1 MRIQLA
7 HLIGLVA
14 LMVAHTSAIAQTITS
29 AGSDTLVVL
38 GEKWADTYRAKHPEM
53 KINVAGGGAASA
65 FAALAERK
73 INLATVSRSVR
84 YKEMEACKKVFGRR
98 PTEYKLGV
106 NGAVVYVNADNP
118 VKVLNYDELLAVFTG
133 KVRNWKKLGGPD
145 LPITLYG
152 QDTNSAAGEL
162 FVLEVL
168 MGHSPT
174 NDLQI
179 GTGPELLKAIAKD
192 KQGIGFGSLARLEG
206 TRALTI
212 KRAVSSTPAEPT
224 PDAIAARIYPISRFL
239 YGYLDPVAN
248 QGDLKAYLQWVQ
260 SDEGQR
266 IATESGFFPLP
277 AKWRLS
283 Q

>member
-1 MRIQLA
+1 MRKSPAGAILLA
-7 HLIGLVA
+7 TVLALVA
-14 LMVAHTSAIAQTITS
+14 SASAQPITS
-29 AGSDTLVVL
+29 AGSDSLVTL
-38 GEKWADTYRAKHPEM
+38 GQKWAETYQTKHSEV
-53 KINVAGGGAASA
+53 KIQVAGGGAAPA
-65 FAALAERK
+65 FESLAGRR
-73 INLATVSRSVR
+73 INLATVSRSIR
-84 YKEMEACKKVFGRR
+84 FKETEACTKAFGGR

-118 VKVLNYDELLAVFTG
+118 VKVLNYDELAAVFTG
-133 KVRNWKKLGGPD
+133 KLRNWKKLGGPD
-145 LPITLYG
+145 LPIMLYG

-168 MGHSPT
+168 MGQSPT

-179 GTGPELLKAIAKD
+179 VTSAELLSSIAKD
-192 KQGIGFGSLARLEG
+192 KQGIGFGSLAQGEG

-224 PDAIAARIYPISRFL
+224 PDAIATRIYPISRFL

-248 QGDLKAYLQWVQ
+248 QGNLKAYLQWIQ

-266 IATESGFFPLP
+266 IANESGFFPLP

-283 Q
+283 P